1 VIDRLAG
8 WLEDRVT
15 KFVPISRQRHGTLK
29 WNRPTNYAFSSDR
42 ALVTIVGTELAP
54 AATSMPLAFIR
65 DARGIHLVALL
76 SGPSVGNLFV
86 GPSGQWAA
94 GTYIPAQYRTY
105 PFRLLRESGERIAL
119 CVDEESGL
127 IPEDGGEERFFS
139 DTGELA
145 AAVSE
150 ILKVLETLER
160 SRAATTSAVAALDA
174 AGLVVPWEVQ
184 PVDGETKSA
193 GGLYKIDEG
202 RLRNLDDE
210 AFLRLRKTGGLSIA
224 HAQLISLS
232 RLETLKILAE
242 HRKKHA
248 PVRENS
254 TLASILAQGSEATL
268 RFD

>member
-1 VIDRLAG
+1 M
-8 WLEDRVT
+8 T

-65 DARGIHLVALL
+65 DAMGIHLVGLL
-76 SGPSVGNLFV
+76 SGQSGGNLFV
-86 GPSGQWAA
+86 GSTGRWAA

-105 PFRLLRESGERIAL
+105 PFRLLRESAERMAL

-127 IPEDGGEERFFS
+127 IPESGGEERFFS

-150 ILKVLETLER
+150 ILKALETLER

-174 AGLVVPWEVQ
+174 AGLLVPWEAQIVE
-184 PVDGETKSA
+184 GEPKSP
-193 GGLYKIDEG
+193 GGLYKIDEAK
-202 RLRNLDDE
+202 LRNLDDE

-224 HAQLISLS
+224 YAQLISLS
-232 RLETLKILAE
+232 RLDTLKLLAE

-248 PVRENS
+248 PVRES
-254 TLASILAQGSEATL
+254 ATLASILAQSPETTL